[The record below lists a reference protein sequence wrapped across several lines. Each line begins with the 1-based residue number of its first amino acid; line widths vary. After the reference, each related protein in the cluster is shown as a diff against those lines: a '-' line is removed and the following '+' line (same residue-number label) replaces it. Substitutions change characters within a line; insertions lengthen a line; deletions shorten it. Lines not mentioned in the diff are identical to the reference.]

1 MRVQTTEP
9 WTRIVVSAVGLL
21 VGTFSFFCYQI
32 GAPVWIW
39 ATVGLGSAIFIGCGV
54 FGRKAYLDR
63 ELQKMKGE
71 GPARLLD
78 AIIDRSI

>member
-1 MRVQTTEP
+1 MV
-9 WTRIVVSAVGLL
+9 IVGMGLFI
-21 VGTFSFFCYQI
+21 GAFSFFCYQI

-39 ATVGLGSAIFIGCGV
+39 AAVGLGSAIFIGCGV

-78 AIIDRSI
+78 AIIDGSI